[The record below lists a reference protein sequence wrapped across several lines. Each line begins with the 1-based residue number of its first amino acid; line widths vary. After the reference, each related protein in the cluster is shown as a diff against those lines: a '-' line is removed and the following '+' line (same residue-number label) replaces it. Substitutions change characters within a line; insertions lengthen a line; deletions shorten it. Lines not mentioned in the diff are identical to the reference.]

1 MAGFLSPKFGRPSIT
16 EKTNPRLGAI
26 VAVRTYVSV
35 AGKHEEISVL
45 SEDQLL
51 QLHYRQ
57 GIPPAGR
64 MVAETIRSSAP
75 SRSVGSDIPYDC
87 QDAQAAIAVVGRGS
101 HAHRQPHQN
110 DWRRSSTPRRNALAT
125 KMIGERAI
133 EAWRVA

>member
-87 QDAQAAIAVVGRGS
+87 QDAQAAIAVVGRAVT
-101 HAHRQPHQN
+101 HIDNHI
-110 DWRRSSTPRRNALAT
+110 
-125 KMIGERAI
+125 KMIGDVQARQGGML
-133 EAWRVA
+133 WQQK